1 MKQSITRL
9 TESLKFQSKMDKNKL
24 ITFIENIVPIPRQ
37 KVEEIAAHFQEIEIK
52 KTEFFIKQGRV
63 CNNYLFLENGFI
75 RSYTFDLDGN
85 DVTTE
90 FYSNNQIVFE
100 VGSFFQKTLSKENFQ
115 ALEDSDGWYIDFD
128 QLNMLFHSIPEFRE
142 FGRMILVK
150 GFISFKQRA
159 LSLINES
166 AEQRYE
172 TLIKARPEI
181 FQRAP
186 LKYIASYL
194 GITDT
199 SLSRIRRELAH
210 K

>member
-1 MKQSITRL
+1 M
-9 TESLKFQSKMDKNKL
+9 EKNKL
-24 ITFIENIVPIPRQ
+24 ITFIEQIVPIPRQ
-37 KVEEIAAHFQEIEIK
+37 KVEEIATHFQEMEIK
-52 KTEFFIKQGRV
+52 KNDLFIKQGRV
-63 CNNYLFLENGFI
+63 CNTYLFLENGFI
-75 RSYTFDLDGN
+75 RSYTFDLEGN
-85 DVTTE
+85 EVTTE

-100 VGSFFQKTLSKENFQ
+100 VGSFFQKTLSKENYQ
-115 ALEDSDGWYIDFD
+115 ALEDCLGWYIDFD
-128 QLNMLFHSIPEFRE
+128 QLQMLFHSIPEFRE

-166 AEQRYE
+166 AEHRYE
-172 TLIKARPEI
+172 TLIQARPEI

-199 SLSRIRRELAH
+199 SLSRIRRELAN

>member
-1 MKQSITRL
+1 
-9 TESLKFQSKMDKNKL
+9 MDKKNL
-24 ITFIENIVPIPRQ
+24 ITFIENIIPIPRE
-37 KVEEIAAHFQEIEIK
+37 KVEEIAGHFQGMEIRK
-52 KTEFFIKQGRV
+52 NDFFIKQGRV
-63 CNNYLFLENGFI
+63 CDTYLFLEHGFI
-75 RSYTFDLDGN
+75 RSYTFDLEGN
-85 DVTTE
+85 EVTTE

-100 VGSFFQKTLSKENFQ
+100 VGSFFQKSLSKENYQ
-115 ALEDSDGWYIDFD
+115 ALEDSSGWYIDFN
-128 QLNMLFHSIPEFRE
+128 QLQMMFHSIPEFRE

-166 AEQRYE
+166 AEHRYE
-172 TLIKARPEI
+172 TLINARPEI
-181 FQRAP
+181 FKRAP

-210 K
+210 R

>member
-1 MKQSITRL
+1 
-9 TESLKFQSKMDKNKL
+9 MDKKKL
-24 ITFIENIVPIPRQ
+24 INFIEQIIPVPRQ
-37 KVEEIAAHFQEIEIK
+37 KVEEIARHFQEIQIK
-52 KTEFFIKQGRV
+52 KNDFFIQQGKI
-63 CNNYLFLENGFI
+63 CHNYLFLEQGFI
-75 RSYTFDLDGN
+75 RSYTLDLEGN
-85 DVTTE
+85 EVTTE

-100 VGSFFQKTLSKENFQ
+100 VGSFFQKTPSKESYQ
-115 ALEDSDGWYIDFD
+115 ALEDSYGWYIDFE
-128 QLNMLFHSIPEFRE
+128 QLQTLFHSIPEFRE

-172 TLIKARPEI
+172 TLIKSRPEI

-186 LKYIASYL
+186 LKNIASYL

-199 SLSRIRRELAH
+199 SLSRIRRELAQ

>member
-1 MKQSITRL
+1 
-9 TESLKFQSKMDKNKL
+9 MDKNKL
-24 ITFIENIVPIPRQ
+24 ITFIENIVPIPRL
-37 KVEEIAAHFQEIEIK
+37 KVEEIAAHFQEMEIK
-52 KTEFFIKQGRV
+52 KNEFFIKQGRI
-63 CNNYLFLENGFI
+63 CNKYLFLENGFI

-115 ALEDSDGWYIDFD
+115 ALEDSEGWYIDFD

>member
-1 MKQSITRL
+1 
-9 TESLKFQSKMDKNKL
+9 MDRNKL
-24 ITFIENIVPIPRQ
+24 ISFIEHIVPIPRQ
-37 KVEEIAAHFQEIEIK
+37 KVEQIASYFQEMKIEK
-52 KTEFFIKQGRV
+52 NTFFIKEGKV
-63 CNNYLFLENGFI
+63 CNQYLFLEKGFI
-75 RSYTFDLDGN
+75 RAYTIDLEGN
-85 DVTTE
+85 EVTTE
-90 FYSNNQIVFE
+90 FYSDNQIVFE
-100 VGSFFQKTLSKENFQ
+100 VGSFFRKTPSMENFQ
-115 ALEDSDGWYIDFD
+115 ALEDCEGWYIDFD
-128 QLNMLFHSIPEFRE
+128 QLQLLFHSIPEFRE
-142 FGRMILVK
+142 FGRMILVR

-199 SLSRIRRELAH
+199 SLSRIRRELTH

>member
-1 MKQSITRL
+1 
-9 TESLKFQSKMDKNKL
+9 MDKNKL
-24 ITFIENIVPIPRQ
+24 ITFIEQIVSIPRQ
-37 KVEEIAAHFQEIEIK
+37 KVEEIAVHFQEMQIK
-52 KTEFFIKQGRV
+52 KNDFFIKQGRV
-63 CNNYLFLENGFI
+63 CNTYLFLETGFI

-85 DVTTE
+85 EVTTE

-100 VGSFFQKTLSKENFQ
+100 VGSFFQKTLSKENYQ
-115 ALEDSDGWYIDFD
+115 ALEDCVGWYIDFD
-128 QLNMLFHSIPEFRE
+128 QLQMLFHSIPEFRE

-150 GFISFKQRA
+150 GFISFKLRA

-210 K
+210 R

>member
-1 MKQSITRL
+1 
-9 TESLKFQSKMDKNKL
+9 MDKNKL

-37 KVEEIAAHFQEIEIK
+37 KVEEIAAHFQEMEIK
-52 KTEFFIKQGRV
+52 KNEFFIKQGRV

-75 RSYTFDLDGN
+75 RSYTCDLDGT

-115 ALEDSDGWYIDFD
+115 ALEDCEGWYIDFD
-128 QLNMLFHSIPEFRE
+128 KLNMLFHSIPEFRE

-150 GFISFKQRA
+150 GFISFKQRS

>member
-1 MKQSITRL
+1 
-9 TESLKFQSKMDKNKL
+9 MDKNKL
-24 ITFIENIVPIPRQ
+24 ITFIESIVPIPRQ
-37 KVEEIAAHFQEIEIK
+37 KVKEIAAHFQEIEIK
-52 KTEFFIKQGRV
+52 KNEFFIKQGRI

-199 SLSRIRRELAH
+199 SLSRIRRALAH

>member
-1 MKQSITRL
+1 
-9 TESLKFQSKMDKNKL
+9 MDKNKL
-24 ITFIENIVPIPRQ
+24 ITFIEQIVPIPRQ
-37 KVEEIAAHFQEIEIK
+37 KVEEIAAHFQEIQIDK
-52 KTEFFIKQGRV
+52 NEFFIKQGRV

-85 DVTTE
+85 EVTTE

-115 ALEDSDGWYIDFD
+115 ALEDSYGWYIDFD
-128 QLNMLFHSIPEFRE
+128 QLQMLFHSVPEFRE

-166 AEQRYE
+166 AEERYE

>member
-1 MKQSITRL
+1 
-9 TESLKFQSKMDKNKL
+9 MDKNKL
-24 ITFIENIVPIPRQ
+24 VTFIEQIVPIPRQ
-37 KVEEIAAHFQEIEIK
+37 KVEEIAANFQEIQIK
-52 KTEFFIKQGRV
+52 KNEFFIKLGRV

-75 RSYTFDLDGN
+75 RSYTFDLNGN
-85 DVTTE
+85 EVTTD
-90 FYSNNQIVFE
+90 FYSSNQVVFE

-115 ALEDSDGWYIDFD
+115 ALEDSYGWYIDFD
-128 QLNMLFHSIPEFRE
+128 QLQILFHSIPEFRE

-150 GFISFKQRA
+150 GFISFKDRA

-172 TLIKARPEI
+172 TLINARPEI

>member
-1 MKQSITRL
+1 
-9 TESLKFQSKMDKNKL
+9 MDKNKL
-24 ITFIENIVPIPRQ
+24 ITFIESIVPIPRQ
-37 KVEEIAAHFQEIEIK
+37 KVEEIAAHFHEIEIK
-52 KTEFFIKQGRV
+52 KNEFFIKQGRI

-159 LSLINES
+159 LSLINEN

>member
-1 MKQSITRL
+1 
-9 TESLKFQSKMDKNKL
+9 MDKNKL
-24 ITFIENIVPIPRQ
+24 ITFVENIVPIPRQ
-37 KVEEIAAHFQEIEIK
+37 KVEEIAAHFEEMEIK
-52 KTEFFIKQGRV
+52 KNEFFIKQGRV
-63 CNNYLFLENGFI
+63 CNNYLFLENGFM

-115 ALEDSDGWYIDFD
+115 ALEDSEGWYIDFD

-181 FQRAP
+181 FLRAP

>member
-1 MKQSITRL
+1 
-9 TESLKFQSKMDKNKL
+9 MDKNKL
-24 ITFIENIVPIPRQ
+24 VTFIEQIVPIPRQ
-37 KVEEIAAHFQEIEIK
+37 KVEEIAANFQEIQIRK
-52 KTEFFIKQGRV
+52 NEFFIKLGRV
-63 CNNYLFLENGFI
+63 CNHYLFLENGFI
-75 RSYTFDLDGN
+75 RSYTFDLNGN
-85 DVTTE
+85 EVTTD
-90 FYSNNQIVFE
+90 FYSNNQVVFE

-115 ALEDSDGWYIDFD
+115 ALENSYGWYIDFD
-128 QLNMLFHSIPEFRE
+128 QLQILFHSIPEFRE

-150 GFISFKQRA
+150 GFISFKDRA

-172 TLIKARPEI
+172 TLINARPEI

>member
-1 MKQSITRL
+1 
-9 TESLKFQSKMDKNKL
+9 MDKHKL
-24 ITFIENIVPIPRQ
+24 VLFIEQVIPIPRQ
-37 KVEEIAAHFQEIEIK
+37 KVNEITAHFQEMQIK
-52 KTEFFIKQGRV
+52 KNEFFIKQGRV

-75 RSYTFDLDGN
+75 RSYTIDLDGN
-85 DVTTE
+85 EVTTE
-90 FYSNNQIVFE
+90 FYSSGQIVFE
-100 VGSFFQKTLSKENFQ
+100 VGSFFQKTSSKESFQ
-115 ALEDSDGWYIDFD
+115 ALEDSNGWYIDFD
-128 QLNMLFHSIPEFRE
+128 QLQMLFHSIPEFRE

-150 GFISFKQRA
+150 GFISFKQRT

-172 TLIKARPEI
+172 TLIKGRPEI
-181 FQRAP
+181 FQRAS

-194 GITDT
+194 GITDS